1 MSIWQA
7 FLSCFTASAN
17 KVIFPA
23 QCKHFYTLQC
33 QKLQTTPKLS
43 NKSRNKRSNPYDG
56 VLRDVRAYTV
66 TVSYRRS
73 T

>member
-1 MSIWQA
+1 MSIWRA

-17 KVIFPA
+17 IFIFPA
-23 QCKHFYTLQC
+23 ECKHFSTLQC
-33 QKLQTTPKLS
+33 QKLETNAKLS
-43 NKSRNKRSNPYDG
+43 NKSRNKRSNRYDG
-56 VLRDVRAYTV
+56 VHRDVRAYTV